1 MLFNSIQKFYF
12 DKNVTEKVKDKLCL
26 INNQRAKFGSI
37 LFLIIAFFSTL
48 YNFIIYQKTIEPKIF
63 FLHFKVDTILL
74 VFTIV
79 FLLYVFYNQI
89 KELSE
94 IKKHHR
100 LIHGAIS
107 LIIISWGAVKSSLTI
122 LSDENNY
129 YIYLITILITS
140 VIFYFPFIMYL
151 SQVIFSYTL
160 LWLIHLLLDISF
172 KTFFFDLGYIFIFI
186 MISFMIS
193 RILYYYKVKSL
204 MKEREISKLKK
215 YINHNGKK
223 KPVSKN
229 TG

>member
-1 MLFNSIQKFYF
+1 MINKFIQKFYF
-12 DKNVTEKVKDKLCL
+12 DKYVTEKVKNVLCL

-48 YNFIIYQKTIEPKIF
+48 YNFVIYQKSIEPKLF
-63 FLHFKVDTILL
+63 FLHFKVDIILL

-94 IKKHHR
+94 VRNHHR

-122 LSDENNY
+122 LSDDNNY

-140 VIFYFPFIMYL
+140 VIFYFPFVMYL
-151 SQVIFSYTL
+151 SQIIFSYLL
-160 LWLIHLLLDISF
+160 LWLIHLLFDISF
-172 KTFFFDLGYIFIFI
+172 KTFFFDLSYIFVFLI
-186 MISFMIS
+186 ISFTIS
-193 RILYYYKVKSL
+193 RILFYYKVKFL
-204 MKEREISKLKK
+204 LKEREISKLKK
-215 YINHNGKK
+215 FINHNGKK
-223 KPVSKN
+223 
-229 TG
+229 